1 MLFKAVE
8 HMFKD
13 AEHKFKGVEHKFTV
27 REYKKQFGGETF
39 VVQKGNFCRAN
50 RNEKLVRN

>member
-27 REYKKQFGGETF
+27 REHKNQFEGETF
-39 VVQKGNFCRAN
+39 VVQKEIFCRTD
-50 RNEKLVRN
+50 